1 MFERKQNM
9 FITFTAFRNFFLKT
23 ILHVTVKVYVIQ
35 IFMKKFWRW
44 DSSESQQP
52 IMALLCLSVLWSL
65 WKLSVT
71 VAHNCNNKF
80 ILYSRTGTVKSLAL
94 YFPHSLSSLSAAQTA
109 SQKILSK
116 VIIDLRADRNLKSCK
131 NCIKNLI

>member
-1 MFERKQNM
+1 
-9 FITFTAFRNFFLKT
+9 
-23 ILHVTVKVYVIQ
+23 
-35 IFMKKFWRW
+35 
-44 DSSESQQP
+44 
-52 IMALLCLSVLWSL
+52 MALLCLSVLWSL

-80 ILYSRTGTVKSLAL
+80 ILYSRTGTVKSL

-131 NCIKNLI
+131 NRLKKGESNFKIFTQVVKSKMEPSGPNSQKFCMQGSLVCKLRS